1 MSIIKF
7 TFRGDKLFFVK
18 NLIYL
23 TKNTE
28 VNQNQ
33 LASKLGIS
41 RQSINNMLRNKNLDP
56 KASTLIK
63 ISKIY
68 NISIDD
74 LIFKNLENQD

>member
-1 MSIIKF
+1 M
-7 TFRGDKLFFVK
+7 LFIK
-18 NLIYL
+18 NLKYL
-23 TKNTE
+23 TTNTE

-33 LASKLGIS
+33 LAIKLGIS
-41 RQSINNMLRNKNLDP
+41 RQSINNMLRNKKLDP

-74 LIFKNLENQD
+74 LIFKDLESTLD

>member
-1 MSIIKF
+1 M
-7 TFRGDKLFFVK
+7 FFVK

>member
-1 MSIIKF
+1 M
-7 TFRGDKLFFVK
+7 FFVK

-68 NISIDD
+68 NTSIDD

>member
-1 MSIIKF
+1 MSIVKF

>member
-1 MSIIKF
+1 MSIVKF
-7 TFRGDKLFFVK
+7 IFRGDKLFFVK